1 MWDIDSFNNIS
12 PKENEINQQTK
23 SKMLHLEISIETI
36 KNEND
41 YLFLW
46 SQAVGVTLGTVNTL
60 QQELVSDENISNIQL
75 RVRAIKK

>member
-41 YLFLW
+41 YLFL
-46 SQAVGVTLGTVNTL
+46 
-60 QQELVSDENISNIQL
+60 
-75 RVRAIKK
+75 